1 VETCAVFLCGLRIR
15 KIANDYTLRSGPNYT
30 IQQYAE
36 LFQQGDEKAL
46 AFFYKEFH
54 PALALYANSW
64 LKDRSV
70 SEEIASEAFVK
81 TWPKHWKLNG
91 YHEILGYLYK
101 TVQRDCQRALK
112 KERKRAEV
120 YKEIAISID
129 TADKPS
135 DHLLQAEVYRLLHSA
150 LRELSPGRAK
160 VLTMHFL
167 EGKTTKQIAAE
178 LNLSA
183 STIKTAK
190 AKGLEHLRKKFL
202 RPLLLFLFAFAKIFL
217 LF

>member
-1 VETCAVFLCGLRIR
+1 LRPER
-15 KIANDYTLRSGPNYT
+15 NYT
-30 IQQYAE
+30 TQQYAE

-54 PALALYANSW
+54 PALALYANRW

-81 TWPKHWKLNG
+81 IWQKRWKLTG
-91 YHEILGYLYK
+91 YHEILAYLYK
-101 TVQRDCQRALK
+101 TVQRDCQRAFK
-112 KERKRAEV
+112 KEQKRVEV
-120 YKEIAISID
+120 YKAGEIPAT
-129 TADKPS
+129 TADTPF
-135 DHLLQAEVYRLLHSA
+135 DHLLHAEVHRLLHLA
-150 LRELSPGRAK
+150 LKELPPGRAR

-167 EGKTTKQIAAE
+167 EGKTTGQIARE

-190 AKGLEHLRKKFL
+190 AKGLEDLRKKFR
-202 RPLLLFLFAFAKIFL
+202 RPILLLLHALVKIFL
-217 LF
+217 FS